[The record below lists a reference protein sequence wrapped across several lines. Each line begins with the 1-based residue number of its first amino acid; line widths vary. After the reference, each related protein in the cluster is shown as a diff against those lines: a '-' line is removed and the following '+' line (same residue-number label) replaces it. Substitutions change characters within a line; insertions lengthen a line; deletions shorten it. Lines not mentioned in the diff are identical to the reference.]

1 MMMTADDATLESPQL
16 NLPAELLAEVSR
28 RNAAQKT
35 DFRVEGWKPT
45 LLERIRSNMGA
56 GRDTLGG

>member
-16 NLPAELLAEVSR
+16 KLPAELLAEVSHC
-28 RNAAQKT
+28 NAAQKT

-45 LLERIRSNMGA
+45 LLERIARLFG
-56 GRDTLGG
+56 LV

>member
-16 NLPAELLAEVSR
+16 KLPAELLAEVSR

-35 DFRVEGWKPT
+35 DFCVEGWKPT
-45 LLERIRSNMGA
+45 LLERIARLFG
-56 GRDTLGG
+56 LV